1 MVRRNFK
8 RLDADD
14 FLLIYKTYVR
24 PHIILYSSV
33 VTSSS
38 EGHTSFGK
46 CPKNSHQNGI
56 QVKEITSHGYT
67 DLEQQQL
74 EQRLREESGEILSRP
89 SRYSHYRKGGYGA
102 FL

>member
-24 PHIILYSSV
+24 HILCVATHRILCSSM

-38 EGHTSFGK
+38 EGHTKFWKVCS
-46 CPKNSHQNGI
+46 KNSHQNGI
-56 QVKEITSHGYT
+56 YIKEI
-67 DLEQQQL
+67 
-74 EQRLREESGEILSRP
+74 
-89 SRYSHYRKGGYGA
+89 A
-102 FL
+102 V